1 MKNWKYIILIILMN
15 FLCISSVLADSSKFE
30 PILTM
35 PGDITED
42 EVVVL
47 LGFAGEDIMVINN
60 KLTYDSRY
68 LELVNVQALENFNV
82 TVSNESID
90 GKWATVNILGDSMYS
105 FKETNYATLTFKVL
119 DKFKVNKKVDVFFYD
134 YEAAGSEK
142 YKYRSSGM
150 LFEMQRETQS
160 NMIYITRNCDS
171 AMKIEY
177 WCVSHWYIFVFGLLI
192 IIGIIVFIILVPG
205 KRYKEKRNEKI
216 REEMNQKTISNGNI
230 DPVKINMEAIDSIGV
245 EKQEVDMSQAIT
257 VGEVAAFKDNT
268 AEAKFDHTIQ
278 ANQNANDSQ
287 ISTNFD
293 AFSMNATINK
303 QNTDVIDIIDIEDNN
318 QPQEQTQPTNENPE
332 NLVLFQPK
340 FEENQNEENNNI
352 I

>member
-1 MKNWKYIILIILMN
+1 MNKFKYIILFVLID
-15 FLCISSVLADSSKFE
+15 FLCISTVLADSSKFE

-82 TVSNESID
+82 TVSDESTE
-90 GKWATVNILGDSMYS
+90 GKWTTVNILGDSMYS
-105 FKETNYATLTFKVL
+105 FKETNYAIVTFKVL

-160 NMIYITRNCDS
+160 NMIYITKNCDT

-177 WCVSHWYIFVFGLLI
+177 WCVSHWYIFVIGLLI
-192 IIGIIVFIILVPG
+192 IIGIVAFIILFPG
-205 KRYKEKRNEKI
+205 KRYKEKREDKI
-216 REEMNQKTISNGNI
+216 REEMNQKKVSSGNI
-230 DPVKINMEAIDSIGV
+230 DPVKINMEAIDSIGKENE
-245 EKQEVDMSQAIT
+245 EKDMSGAIT

-268 AEAKFDHTIQ
+268 AEAKFDHINQ
-278 ANQNANDSQ
+278 ANQNANNSQ
-287 ISTNFD
+287 IPTNLD
-293 AFSMNATINK
+293 AFDMNANIQK
-303 QNTDVIDIIDIEDNN
+303 PNTDVIDIDEIDNKEQAN
-318 QPQEQTQPTNENPE
+318 QNANPE

-340 FEENQNEENNNI
+340 FEENQNEENNNNM
-352 I
+352 